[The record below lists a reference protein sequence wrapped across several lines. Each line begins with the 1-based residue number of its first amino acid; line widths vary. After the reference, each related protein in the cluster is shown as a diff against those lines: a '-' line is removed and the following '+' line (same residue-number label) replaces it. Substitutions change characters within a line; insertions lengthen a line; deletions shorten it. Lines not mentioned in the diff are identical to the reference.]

1 MRRQDAPEQ
10 GLDLVK
16 QSPAS
21 IWRTYTTHDTSR
33 SSTPCATPPWLSR
46 LRYDSDGGQN
56 RKAPKQGIGAAEANR
71 GGAEAAWGHGQ
82 GKWHAVPFNSFFF
95 TVF

>member
-71 GGAEAAWGHGQ
+71 GGGMGSWA
-82 GKWHAVPFNSFFF
+82 GKVACGSFQFFFF